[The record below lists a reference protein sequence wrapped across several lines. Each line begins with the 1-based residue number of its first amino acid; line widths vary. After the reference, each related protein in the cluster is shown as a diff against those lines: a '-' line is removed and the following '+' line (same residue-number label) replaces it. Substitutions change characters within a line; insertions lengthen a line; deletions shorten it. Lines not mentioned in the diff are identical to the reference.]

1 MVNCRQIVA
10 LFLIWACAITLYKC
24 YVAAISNEMCLIP
37 SGSPF
42 GITNYFLVMAKNS
55 ILFLR
60 HTELSDLWECKLCN
74 SWILD
79 FGDI

>member
-1 MVNCRQIVA
+1 MVNCGQIVA
-10 LFLIWACAITLYKC
+10 LFLIWAYAITLYKC
-24 YVAAISNEMCLIP
+24 CVAAISNETCLVT

-42 GITNYFLVMAKNS
+42 GITNYLVMAKNS

-60 HTELSDLWECKLCN
+60 CTELLELWECKLCN